1 MKTLLYLASGK
12 YYPEYAAL
20 PFDRLIFV
28 DRSPG
33 YAKSYPENN
42 PQIRFIGADAL
53 RAIDML
59 KQEEVKVDCLVS
71 VNEGLDEGGGN
82 YPIFSGFLMGY
93 LSPLLHDKFTLVC
106 NLNNYKS
113 KYKILNKL
121 DWGFKKLKKIEP
133 GMEGYIDPAQF
144 SYAQHQ
150 SASAN
155 FGNVYLMQRDRSEIS
170 LNIPNSFTQAK
181 IIHGSIWDDEQI
193 LDVIGLNLLSKHS
206 LHDYSNGNYNKN
218 NEKNKIRTVDSF
230 FEAKSKVMDI
240 NGRSF
245 AEIMADCKA
254 KGCQRIG
261 LTPWKKGDYKEVIEY
276 LKNNNDNAF
285 ISITFYH
292 LNKKDFKALREVD
305 WSK

>member
-1 MKTLLYLASGK
+1 
-12 YYPEYAAL
+12 
-20 PFDRLIFV
+20 
-28 DRSPG
+28 
-33 YAKSYPENN
+33 
-42 PQIRFIGADAL
+42 
-53 RAIDML
+53 
-59 KQEEVKVDCLVS
+59 
-71 VNEGLDEGGGN
+71 
-82 YPIFSGFLMGY
+82 
-93 LSPLLHDKFTLVC
+93 
-106 NLNNYKS
+106 
-113 KYKILNKL
+113 
-121 DWGFKKLKKIEP
+121 
-133 GMEGYIDPAQF
+133 
-144 SYAQHQ
+144 
-150 SASAN
+150 
-155 FGNVYLMQRDRSEIS
+155 MQRDRSEIS

-218 NEKNKIRTVDSF
+218 NEKNKISTVDSF

-276 LKNNNDNAF
+276 LKNNSDKAI
-285 ISITFYH
+285 ISINFYH

>member
-28 DRSPG
+28 DRSQG

-42 PQIRFIGADAL
+42 PQIRFIVADAL

-93 LSPLLHDKFTLVC
+93 LSPLLHDTFTLVC

-121 DWGFKKLKKIEP
+121 DWGFKKLKKNRARN
-133 GMEGYIDPAQF
+133 GR
-144 SYAQHQ
+144 
-150 SASAN
+150 
-155 FGNVYLMQRDRSEIS
+155 VYR
-170 LNIPNSFTQAK
+170 P
-181 IIHGSIWDDEQI
+181 GSIF
-193 LDVIGLNLLSKHS
+193 VCSTSIGKCKFRKCVLN
-206 LHDYSNGNYNKN
+206 
-218 NEKNKIRTVDSF
+218 
-230 FEAKSKVMDI
+230 AKRPLRNI
-240 NGRSF
+240 
-245 AEIMADCKA
+245 
-254 KGCQRIG
+254 
-261 LTPWKKGDYKEVIEY
+261 IEY
-276 LKNNNDNAF
+276 SKF
-285 ISITFYH
+285 FYTG
-292 LNKKDFKALREVD
+292 
-305 WSK
+305 